1 MTPGSGADPSTGT
14 LADVRRVLPFV
25 LISILMA
32 LAPQASSA
40 ATGRP
45 ATITRPEYASST
57 GRPPY
62 VATISRLPDGIRS
75 WMNGV
80 SWHQGCPVPLRDL
93 RLVKLRYW
101 GFDREPHMGLLVVH
115 ADVANPV
122 ARIFRRLYEISYPI
136 RRMHLVDRYG
146 ADDRTSMEHDNTSA
160 FNCRWRAGQPG
171 VWSQHAYG
179 RAIDVNPVE
188 NPYVWSGGVSPANG
202 APYVDRSH
210 RRRGMI
216 YHGDRV
222 WWAFRN
228 RGWEWGGDWNSVKDY
243 QHFSRNGR

>member
-1 MTPGSGADPSTGT
+1 M
-14 LADVRRVLPFV
+14 RRVI
-25 LISILMA
+25 LILLGVTFL
-32 LAPQASSA
+32 LAFAHVAPAGA
-40 ATGRP
+40 AGRLGYT
-45 ATITRPEYASST
+45 ATIRP
-57 GRPPY
+57 
-62 VATISRLPDGIRS
+62 LPHGVRA

-80 SWHQGCPVPLRDL
+80 SWHPGCPVHLRAL
-93 RLVKLRYW
+93 RLVTLHYW
-101 GFDREPHMGLLVVH
+101 GFDRQVHRGRLVVH
-115 ADVANPV
+115 RDVAEKV
-122 ARIFRRLYEISYPI
+122 VGIFRRLYQASFPI
-136 RRMHLVDRYG
+136 RQMRLVDYYG

-188 NPYVWSGGVSPANG
+188 NPYVWSGGVSPWNG

-216 YHGDRV
+216 FHGDAVWRV
-222 WWAFRN
+222 FRD
-228 RGWEWGGDWNSVKDY
+228 RSWEWGGDWTSVKDY

>member
-1 MTPGSGADPSTGT
+1 VRRIVLIALAAALLLTGT
-14 LADVRRVLPFV
+14 
-25 LISILMA
+25 
-32 LAPQASSA
+32 SA
-40 ATGRP
+40 ALVRAG
-45 ATITRPEYASST
+45 TRPEYT
-57 GRPPY
+57 
-62 VATISRLPDGIRS
+62 ATVEPLPKGIRA

-80 SWHQGCPVPLRDL
+80 SWRPGCPVPLRDL

-101 GFDREPHMGLLVVH
+101 GFDRRAHMGRLVVH
-115 ADVANPV
+115 ADVAWKV
-122 ARIFRRLYEISYPI
+122 VRIFRRLYEVSFPI
-136 RRMHLVDRYG
+136 RQMRLVDYYG

-188 NPYVWSGGVSPANG
+188 NPYVWSGGVSPWNG
-202 APYVDRSH
+202 APYVDRSD

-216 YHGDRV
+216 FHGDAV
-222 WWAFRN
+222 WWAFRT
-228 RGWEWGGDWNSVKDY
+228 RSWEWGGDWTSVKDY